1 MKRIVLVLGL
11 GLCATQA
18 GAGDDQRALL
28 VDRMAEAMAVDA
40 ICPTLAIDAK
50 RITLT
55 AYALGYRPSDLMRDA
70 VAHGTVAAIKFR
82 TMQVDAVCRLG
93 EAAYGIGGSVLSG
106 WLVKG

>member
-1 MKRIVLVLGL
+1 MKRVVAAVALGF
-11 GLCATQA
+11 CAAQA
-18 GAGDDQRALL
+18 WAGDDQRARL
-28 VDRMAEAMAVDA
+28 VDLMAEAMALDA

-93 EAAYGIGGSVLSG
+93 EAAYGIGGATMSG